1 MADTKISALTGATAA
16 DRANELAINEAGTSK
31 KLTVGQVRDY
41 EKWVLRCDSL
51 RTLSNS
57 GSEQAIFNVPANGR
71 LTLPVGL
78 YFFQSQF
85 FLQSMS
91 GTSGNFALDFLGA
104 GTAVTAA
111 WLYYNVGID
120 ANDPKAIATQTGC
133 FSTASQVNAV
143 NTVTAATGTGAGV
156 TSMGSFEVTTT
167 GTLIPSI
174 TLVTAAAATVAIG
187 SYLILERVST
197 ATNLTSLGAAD

>member
-1 MADTKISALTGATAA
+1 MADTKISALTGATDA

-41 EKWVLRCDSL
+41 EKWILRCDSL
-51 RTLSNS
+51 RTLTNT
-57 GSEQAIFNVPANGR
+57 GSEQAIFNVPTNGR

-78 YFFQSQF
+78 YFFNGQLY
-85 FLQSMS
+85 LQSMS
-91 GTSGNFALDFLGA
+91 GTSGNFALDILGA

-111 WLYYNVGID
+111 WLYHCLGID
-120 ANDPKAIATQTGC
+120 ANDPKAIQTQTGC

-143 NTVTAATGTGAGV
+143 NTVTAGTGTGAGV
-156 TSMGSFEVTTT
+156 SVRGSFEVTTA

-174 TLVTAAAATVAIG
+174 TLTTAAAATVAIG
-187 SYLILERVST
+187 SYLVLERVST
-197 ATNLTSLGAAD
+197 LTNLTSLGAAD